1 MLSSYAMTD
10 VGRTRTV
17 NQDYVFSCLEPI
29 GNLPNLFIVADGMGG
44 HQAGDFASSYSVK
57 KFLESVSLSLQKNP
71 HKIFEDAIRYAN
83 RELIEK
89 SKENPALKGMGT
101 TMVVLTIVGEKAYV
115 ANVGDSRL
123 YLLEEELLQIT
134 EDHSLVQEMVKLGE
148 LSREGARLHPDKN
161 IITRAVGAGRDVHA
175 DAFEF
180 PLSKKS
186 KILMCSD
193 GLSNMVEDA
202 QLAQLLASTK
212 TPEKIGRKLI
222 ETANKNGGKDN
233 IAVIVIDC
241 GSRETLNSDSGE
253 V

>member
-1 MLSSYAMTD
+1 MLNSYAMTD
-10 VGRTRTV
+10 VGQTRLV

-57 KFLESVSLSLQKNP
+57 KFLESVGLSLQKNP

-89 SKENPALKGMGT
+89 SKENPELKGMGT
-101 TMVVLTIVGEKAYV
+101 TMVALTIIGDRAYV

-123 YLLEEELLQIT
+123 YCMEEVLTQIT
-134 EDHSLVQEMVKLGE
+134 IDHSLVQEMVRIGE
-148 LSREGARLHPDKN
+148 LSQESARFHPDKN
-161 IITRAVGAGRDVHA
+161 IITRAVGAGKDIRPDF
-175 DAFEF
+175 FEF
-180 PLSKKS
+180 IITRNSIL
-186 KILMCSD
+186 LMCSD
-193 GLSNMVEDA
+193 GLSNMVEDE
-202 QLAQLLASTK
+202 QLANLLKSGK
-212 TPEKIGRKLI
+212 TPEKIGKKLI

-233 IAVIVIDC
+233 IAVIVI
-241 GSRETLNSDSGE
+241 NSDTGE

>member
-1 MLSSYAMTD
+1 MLNSYAMTD
-10 VGRTRTV
+10 VGRIRSV

-57 KFLESVSLSLQKNP
+57 KVLESVLLSLQKHP

-89 SKENPALKGMGT
+89 SKGNPELKGMGT
-101 TMVVLTIVGEKAYV
+101 TMVLLTIAGDKAYV

-123 YLLEEELLQIT
+123 YLMEEELTQIT
-134 EDHSLVQEMVKLGE
+134 VDHSLVQEMIRIGE
-148 LSREGARLHPDKN
+148 LTKEDARLHPDKN
-161 IITRAVGAGRDVHA
+161 IITRAVGAGRDIHA
-175 DAFEF
+175 DFFEF
-180 PLSKKS
+180 TITQQSIL
-186 KILMCSD
+186 LMCSD
-193 GLSNMVEDA
+193 GLSNMVDDG
-202 QLAQLLASTK
+202 QLAVLLKSAK
-212 TPEKIGRKLI
+212 TPEKIGKKLI

-233 IAVIVIDC
+233 IAVIVI
-241 GSRETLNSDSGE
+241 NSGE

>member
-1 MLSSYAMTD
+1 MLNSFAMTD
-10 VGRTRTV
+10 IGRTRVV

-89 SKENPALKGMGT
+89 AKANPELKGMGT
-101 TMVVLTIVGEKAYV
+101 TLVALTIIGDKAYV

-123 YLLEEELLQIT
+123 YCMEEILTQIT
-134 EDHSLVQEMVKLGE
+134 VDHSLVQEMIRIGE
-148 LSREGARLHPDKN
+148 LTKEDARLHPDKN
-161 IITRAVGAGRDVHA
+161 IITRAVGAGRDIRA
-175 DAFEF
+175 DFFEF
-180 PLSKKS
+180 TLTKES
-186 KILMCSD
+186 ILLMCSD
-193 GLSNMVEDA
+193 GLSNMVDDT
-202 QLAQLLASTK
+202 QLAILLKSAQ
-212 TPEKIGRKLI
+212 TPEKIGKKLI

-233 IAVIVIDC
+233 IAVIVI
-241 GSRETLNSDSGE
+241 NSDTGE